1 MLSTYIVTACKGTT
15 ITDYNKRIFFR
26 SRLYPAMCAN
36 ILKGKDYHT
45 FDACLKVG
53 AEAET
58 ALSLDVESNKAF
70 KSI

>member
-1 MLSTYIVTACKGTT
+1 
-15 ITDYNKRIFFR
+15 
-26 SRLYPAMCAN
+26 MCAN